1 MKTIQLKVDDN
12 YIDLVLSML
21 QNLKKDVIKEI
32 NILSTKQNATKEEDD
47 IFKKTSGLMSH
58 YDIDPIKWQNEIRS
72 EWD

>member
-47 IFKKTSGLMSH
+47 IFKKTSGLMLH